1 MNKHTTMGAPAGD
14 LVASLALMY
23 LRHAD
28 APRALALGLAAM
40 KQGPV
45 RAELALLVATA
56 FLRTGDP
63 EQALA
68 VLERFDFAP
77 DGFPVPPDTDERAA
91 ALVLKAKAEHRR
103 GQSMAAQAYL
113 AEAQSLRTVT
123 P

>member
-1 MNKHTTMGAPAGD
+1 MNKLSTIAATDGD

-56 FLRTGDP
+56 FLRTGDAD
-63 EQALA
+63 QALA
-68 VLERFDFAP
+68 VLERFDFGP
-77 DGFPVPPDTDERAA
+77 EGFPVPPGRDERAA

-103 GQSMAAQAYL
+103 GQSMAAQACL
-113 AEAQSLRTVT
+113 AEAQSLRDGAA
-123 P
+123 

>member
-1 MNKHTTMGAPAGD
+1 MNKQSAIRATDGD

-56 FLRTGDP
+56 FLRTGDA

-77 DGFPVPPDTDERAA
+77 SGFPVPPRDEERAA

-103 GQSMAAQAYL
+103 GETMAAQACL
-113 AEAQSLRTVT
+113 AEAQSLREGMA
-123 P
+123 